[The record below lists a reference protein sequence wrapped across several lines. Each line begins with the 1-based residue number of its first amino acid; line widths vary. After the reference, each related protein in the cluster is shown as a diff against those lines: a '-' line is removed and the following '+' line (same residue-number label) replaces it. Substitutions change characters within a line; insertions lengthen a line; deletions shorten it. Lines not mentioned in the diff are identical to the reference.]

1 MIKQKPLVFITGSS
15 GMLGQALIKQLSEQ
29 YETIELKRNSSNP
42 NHPTWNYSD
51 SLNST
56 NQAAPYAIIHLAGA
70 GIADKRWSEGYKK
83 TIYDSRINGTRWL
96 VNTIN
101 QNKLKPEVFICASA
115 IGYYGHRPQETL
127 DETSTAGINFVAKV
141 GKDWE
146 QAADELNQTHTRL
159 IKLRSG
165 MILDSS
171 GGALQNMLTPFKLCL
186 GGKLGTGKQFYSWIG
201 LTDATRAIRFL
212 LQNEA
217 ASGVYNLT
225 TENPVSNAEFTQAL
239 ATTINRPAVFHLPA
253 AIVRLAF
260 GEVADELLLAD
271 VNVLPKRLTQL
282 GFEFSHPK
290 IASALAAGI
299 R

>member
-1 MIKQKPLVFITGSS
+1 MNKHKPLVFITGSS
-15 GMLGQALIKQLSEQ
+15 GMLGQALIKQLQ
-29 YETIELKRNSSNP
+29 NQFKTIELRRDSSDP

-51 SLNST
+51 SLNSA
-56 NQAAPYAIIHLAGA
+56 NGVAPYAVIHLAGA
-70 GIADKRWSEGYKK
+70 GIADKRWSENYKQ
-83 TIYDSRINGTRWL
+83 TIYDSRINGTQWL
-96 VNTIN
+96 VKSIN

-115 IGYYGHRPQETL
+115 IGYYGHRPHEIL
-127 DETSTAGINFVAKV
+127 DETSVAGSNFVAKV
-141 GKDWE
+141 AKDWE
-146 QAADELNQTHTRL
+146 MAANELNQSHTRL
-159 IKLRSG
+159 IKIRSG

-171 GGALQNMLTPFKLCL
+171 GGALRNMLTPFKLCL
-186 GGKLGTGKQFYSWIG
+186 GGKLGSGKQYYSWIG

-217 ASGVYNLT
+217 AAGVFNLT

-239 ATTINRPAVFHLPA
+239 AKTTKRPAVFHLPK

-271 VNVLPKRLTQL
+271 VKVLPNRLTQL
-282 GFEFSHPK
+282 GFKFSHPK
-290 IASALAAGI
+290 ITPALAAAI

>member
-1 MIKQKPLVFITGSS
+1 MIKHKPLVFITGSS
-15 GMLGQALIKQLSEQ
+15 GMLGQALIDQLGSQ
-29 YETIELKRNSSNP
+29 FKTIELKRNSSDP

-51 SLNST
+51 SLSSMKGES
-56 NQAAPYAIIHLAGA
+56 PYAVIHLAGA
-70 GIADKRWSEGYKK
+70 GIADKRWSESYKK
-83 TIYDSRINGTRWL
+83 TIYDSRVNGTQWL

-101 QNKLKPEVFICASA
+101 ENISKPEVFICASA
-115 IGYYGHRPQETL
+115 IGFYGHRPHEIL
-127 DETSTAGINFVAKV
+127 DETSAPGSNFVAKV

-146 QAADELNQTHTRL
+146 SAADELNQAHTRL
-159 IKLRSG
+159 IKIRSG

-201 LTDATRAIRFL
+201 LTDATRAIQFL
-212 LQNEA
+212 LQNET

-225 TENPVSNAEFTQAL
+225 TENPVNNADFTQAL
-239 ATTINRPAVFHLPA
+239 ATTIKRPTVFHLPE

-271 VNVLPKRLTQL
+271 VKVLPNRLTQL
-282 GFEFSHPK
+282 GFKFSHPE
-290 IASALAAGI
+290 ITSALAAAI